1 MGTKENHHTIE
12 TFVEAVE
19 NNVGNILQ
27 EKKKLQRNNLS
38 ESDKAAI
45 DYFTKRQDIVIIKAD
60 K

>member
-27 EKKKLQRNNLS
+27 EKKKLPRNNLS